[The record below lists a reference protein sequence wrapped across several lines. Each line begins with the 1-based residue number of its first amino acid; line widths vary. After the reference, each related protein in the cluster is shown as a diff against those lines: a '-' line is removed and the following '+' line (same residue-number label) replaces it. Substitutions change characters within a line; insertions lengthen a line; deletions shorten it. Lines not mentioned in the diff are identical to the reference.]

1 MRYDAIVVGGG
12 PAGATAAHGLARS
25 GGKVLLLERRRLPR
39 YKACGGCLSRR
50 VADLLK
56 CDLADLVEEQ
66 ITGLTFTCRGRSP
79 IQATFSE
86 PMAHMVWRDRFD
98 QALCIKAVEA
108 GAIFQDGQAVRAVR
122 EVGGRVEVDLD
133 GRTEI
138 ADFLVGADGASGVV
152 ARDLFPGRPRPRAM
166 GLDGELPLAGYAETA
181 LQGRV
186 VIDVGRAPGGY
197 CWAFPKRGVASV
209 GVMVGRTAAKH
220 ASSCLD
226 AFLGS
231 GGFGERRAAR
241 THGAL
246 IPLHPSS
253 GGPLHRG
260 RALLAGDAAALVD
273 PFLGEGIYYAIQ
285 SGQLAARGILQ
296 AADDGG
302 DLMCYDRAISTEI
315 TPELEAAGELSRQ
328 AHRFP
333 WLWFKVLKR
342 RRGMIDHFRR
352 VLMGEKSYRS
362 FADRAWA
369 GIPRPLALLLGA
381 RYPQALMPGKSKDPE
396 DCSCR

>member
-12 PAGATAAHGLARS
+12 PAGASAAHGLARA
-25 GGKVLLLERRRLPR
+25 GARVLLLERRRLPR

-56 CDLADLVEEQ
+56 FGLADLIEEQ
-66 ITGLTFTCRGRSP
+66 ITGLTFTCRGRDP
-79 IQATFSE
+79 IQASFTE
-86 PMAHMVWRDRFD
+86 PIAYMVWRDRFD

-108 GAIFQDGQAVRAVR
+108 GATLQDGQAVRAVR
-122 EVGGRVEVDLD
+122 EAGGRVEVDL
-133 GRTEI
+133 GGKTEL
-138 ADFLVGADGASGVV
+138 AEFLIGADGASGVV
-152 ARDLFPGRPRPRAM
+152 ARDLFPARPLPRAI
-166 GLDGELPLAGYAETA
+166 GLDGELPLPSHVETT

-197 CWAFPKRGVASV
+197 CWVFPKRGVASV
-209 GVMVGRTAAKH
+209 GVMVGRSVAKR
-220 ASSCLD
+220 ASRCLD

-231 GGFGERRAAR
+231 GSFGPRRAAR
-241 THGAL
+241 THAAL
-246 IPLHPSS
+246 IPLYPSS
-253 GGPLHRG
+253 GTLLHRG

-273 PFLGEGIYYAIQ
+273 PFLGEGIYYAIL
-285 SGQLAARGILQ
+285 SGQLASRAILQ
-296 AADDGG
+296 AASNGA

-315 TPELEAAGELSRQ
+315 GPELEAAGELSRQ

-342 RRGMIDHFRR
+342 RRGMLDHFRR

-381 RYPQALMPGKSKDPE
+381 RHPHTSMRG
-396 DCSCR
+396 